1 MDKIQSIFIGADKAY
16 VNDED
21 ILNVAQYLHNM
32 GYELKGNGFVNPG
45 GTLKFDENDKN
56 KVTEIDSKYIWS
68 YLVADNGTYMVKNNN
83 FNFGDFFSHL
93 FDSENWGAGMINF
106 DDWTVDD
113 WLSSVVFDRDEKTMT
128 ISIPNRDG
136 LRLAKDTTVYN
147 IDGWSGR
154 YGKPLEFM
162 LSLHLATMAPELT
175 YKLATDKDFETTVH
189 VSMLKVKTK
198 IQTNVI
204 SDTNIPYTEEDFK
217 SYVDKGQ
224 GDDTVFFLPTKEN
237 GESYTYNEVYQG
249 LKELNDDNF
258 YMYLPHITWV
268 EKHWFRDVYFDVD
281 AGDIDIYTNNKN
293 GEKTDSIEV
302 VEKEEKEDG
311 KYWDKYNTLDE
322 NGYSEELATKTID
335 GIHVYRIVEM
345 GEGEGKSDS
354 SDLERAILN
363 SSVLADI
370 KDNLD
375 MKIEGYK
382 IVQVKDA
389 ERGVTNKAIK
399 DLFADKYYI
408 YDGSEVTAD
417 AIEKKKVKKRNI
429 SLSRDSLA
437 AFTILENTHTLDAD
451 YIYKD
456 LKELLIE
463 LKYFKQ
469 EELIDDDIKVLKWPI
484 PDYNKE
490 SGYELWPDNEI
501 DKTVYEYGTYITSKS
516 KYDSEKK
523 AEEASE
529 EEASLNDT
537 KLASLEFVSGVQTL
551 KVSDE
556 TTTEDEASEEE
567 EKKSSKVKNEGYEAG
582 KDVISPANGEIESA
596 EGGIKITID
605 DSEEYTTKSGENIC
619 SGYQIVISG
628 FSVSK
633 SSGSVKAGDKIG
645 KTTEESI
652 KITFLDE
659 DKAVVENVED
669 YIILP
674 GEEKKEKPE
683 YEEGYS
689 IGGYGDQGNGDSDED
704 EGDWNDPGDTPADST
719 PYSGSLSEEFYA
731 YLARLEGMAIN
742 SDKNFTYAN
751 GGVNWL
757 DGEAYITVGPGLYM
771 NETNCNAFRR
781 HGYSNFNNK
790 STSSVFPKDI
800 TAQVFYDEVDS
811 FKATIESYMQ
821 GYPLTQNQ
829 MEALIISAYQRG
841 TGSSSTL
848 YKNVLDPI
856 KNGKTGQE
864 LLNTW
869 IIYGGNSKYK
879 AGAQN
884 RRYAEWYL
892 FTYGKYVTRYN
903 GIVTPVKF
911 SSPTPFQDAL
921 RGINPF

>member
-1 MDKIQSIFIGADKAY
+1 
-16 VNDED
+16 
-21 ILNVAQYLHNM
+21 M

-45 GTLKFDENDKN
+45 GSLKFDENDKN

-83 FNFGDFFSHL
+83 FNFGDFFSNL

-106 DDWTVDD
+106 DDWSVDD

-204 SDTNIPYTEEDFK
+204 SNTNIPYTEEDFK
-217 SYVDKGQ
+217 AYVDKGQ
-224 GDDTVFFLPTKEN
+224 GDDSVFFLPTKEN

-281 AGDIDIYTNNKN
+281 AEDIDIYTNNKK
-293 GEKTDSIEV
+293 GEKTNSIEV

-335 GIHVYRIVEM
+335 GVHVYRIVEM

-354 SDLERAILN
+354 SDLERAILK

-417 AIEKKKVKKRNI
+417 AIEKEEAEKRNI

-490 SGYELWPDNEI
+490 SGYELWPDSEV
-501 DKTVYEYGTYITSKS
+501 DKPVYEYGTYITSKS
-516 KYDSEKK
+516 KYDSEK
-523 AEEASE
+523 ESE

-556 TTTEDEASEEE
+556 TTTEDEAG
-567 EKKSSKVKNEGYEAG
+567 EKKESSKVKNEGYEAG
-582 KDVISPANGEIESA
+582 KDVISPANGEIEPA

-659 DKAVVENVED
+659 EKAVVENVED

-689 IGGYGDQGNGDSDED
+689 IDGYGGQGDGSSSGSGNNSGNNNGGSNSSGTHSNNNGSNTYDYNISDELISMIMSFEGTD
-704 EGDWNDPGDTPADST
+704 AHTDGNNFIAYNIGDGEITIGPGITSRNCASYFEQLGYVQYKNFKEGDRIPKKVVYDVYRLVLEDKKKMILN
-719 PYSGSLSEEFYA
+719 YA
-731 YLARLEGMAIN
+731 NKKGYTLTKWELEGLI
-742 SDKNFTYAN
+742 
-751 GGVNWL
+751 
-757 DGEAYITVGPGLYM
+757 
-771 NETNCNAFRR
+771 
-781 HGYSNFNNK
+781 
-790 STSSVFPKDI
+790 ST
-800 TAQVFYDEVDS
+800 E
-811 FKATIESYMQ
+811 
-821 GYPLTQNQ
+821 
-829 MEALIISAYQRG
+829 YQRG
-841 TGSSSTL
+841 G
-848 YKNVLDPI
+848 
-856 KNGKTGQE
+856 
-864 LLNTW
+864 
-869 IIYGGNSKYK
+869 SKYK
-879 AGAQN
+879 IYDYVIDTLASTNNKEEAYKAIYNRFIKASGKFAKGLTN
-884 RRYAEWYL
+884 RRKKEYNLITQGIY
-892 FTYGKYVTRYN
+892 TY
-903 GIVTPVKF
+903 
-911 SSPTPFQDAL
+911 
-921 RGINPF
+921 